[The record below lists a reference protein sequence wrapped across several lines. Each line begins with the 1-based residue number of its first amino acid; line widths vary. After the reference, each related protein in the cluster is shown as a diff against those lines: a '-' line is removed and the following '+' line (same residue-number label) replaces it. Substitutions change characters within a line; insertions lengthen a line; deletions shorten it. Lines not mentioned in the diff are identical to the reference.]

1 MYDNAINDRMKN
13 NYEKA
18 TKFYLTKRMPT
29 IIRVDMCGAKK
40 FTEKMFKPFDSIFI
54 SCMHYAMRKTAKNIQ
69 NCKFAYTQS
78 DEISFFLRDYD
89 NLTTEQWRNGN
100 IQKMASIAAS
110 LATFYFNQI
119 YTEIL
124 HEFRQ
129 VFLNTENQMLED
141 ELKYLC
147 KDWDIDYNKIIKDD
161 FNKFSDAYC
170 GFDGSMLNK
179 QAIFDGRVFTIPKE
193 EVCNYFIAR
202 MQDASRNSIYMT
214 AFSQFSHKELQG
226 LNGSQL
232 QDKLFNEKGIN
243 WNDLPT
249 FEKRGMCYY
258 RGTTVEDRGWNLDLN
273 IPIFT
278 QNRDY
283 IERLV

>member
-1 MYDNAINDRMKN
+1 MKDNAINDRMKN

-18 TKFYLTKRMPT
+18 TKFYLTKRMPV
-29 IIRVDMCGAKK
+29 IIRVDLVNAKSFTSK
-40 FTEKMFKPFDSIFI
+40 FHKPFDSIFI
-54 SCMHYAMRKTAKNIQ
+54 NCMQWAMMKTAENIQ
-69 NCKFAYTQS
+69 NCKFAYQQS
-78 DEISFFLRDYD
+78 DEISFYLRDYD

-110 LATFYFNQI
+110 LATYYFNQI
-119 YTEIL
+119 YNEIID
-124 HEFRQ
+124 EFRQ
-129 VFLNTENQMLED
+129 VFLNLENWAVQD
-141 ELKYLC
+141 ELKHLC
-147 KDWDIDYNKIIKDD
+147 EDWDIDYNKIIKDD

-170 GFDGSMLNK
+170 DFDGSMLNK

-193 EVCNYFIAR
+193 EVCNYFVAR
-202 MQDASRNSIYMT
+202 QTDASRNSIYMT
-214 AFSQFSHKELQG
+214 AFAHFSHKKLQG

-258 RGTTVEDRGWNLDLN
+258 RGTIVENRGWNLDLN

>member
-1 MYDNAINDRMKN
+1 MNDNAINDRMKN

-18 TKFYLTKRMPT
+18 TKFYITKRMPV
-29 IIRVDMCGAKK
+29 IIRVDLVNAKR
-40 FTEKMFKPFDSIFI
+40 FTEKLFKPFDSIFI
-54 SCMHYAMRKTAKNIQ
+54 TCMEYAMRKTAENIQ

-78 DEISFFLRDYD
+78 DEISFYLRDYD

-110 LATFYFNQI
+110 LATYYFNQI
-119 YTEIL
+119 YNEIID
-124 HEFRQ
+124 EFRQ
-129 VFLNTENQMLED
+129 VFLNLENWAVKD
-141 ELKYLC
+141 ELKHLC
-147 KDWDIDYNKIIKDD
+147 QDWDIDYNKIIKDD

-170 GFDGSMLNK
+170 SFDGAILNK

-193 EVCNYFIAR
+193 EVCNYFVAR
-202 MQDASRNSIYMT
+202 QIDASRNSIYMT
-214 AFSQFSHKELQG
+214 AFAHFSHKELQG

-232 QDKLFNEKGIN
+232 QDKLFKEKGIN

-258 RGTTVEDRGWNLDLN
+258 RGITVEDRGWNLDLN

>member
-1 MYDNAINDRMKN
+1 MKDNAINDRMKN

-29 IIRVDMCGAKK
+29 IIRVDLVNGKGFTNK
-40 FTEKMFKPFDSIFI
+40 FHKPFDSIFI
-54 SCMHYAMRKTAKNIQ
+54 SCMHYAMRKTAENIQ

-110 LATFYFNQI
+110 LATYYFNQK
-119 YTEIL
+119 YNEIIE
-124 HEFRQ
+124 EFRQ
-129 VFLNTENQMLED
+129 VFLHTESQILD
-141 ELKYLC
+141 TELKDLC
-147 KDWDIDYNKIIKDD
+147 QDWDIDYNKIIRDD

-170 GFDGSMLNK
+170 NFDGSILNK
-179 QAIFDGRVFTIPKE
+179 QAIFDGRVFNIPKE

-202 MQDASRNSIYMT
+202 QIDASRNSVYMT

-226 LNGSQL
+226 LNGFQL
-232 QDKLFNEKGIN
+232 QDKLYLEKGIN

-249 FEKRGMCYY
+249 FEKRGCCYY
-258 RGTTVEDRGWNLDLN
+258 RGNIVENRGWNFDLN
-273 IPIFT
+273 PPIFT
-278 QNRDY
+278 QNREY
-283 IERLV
+283 IEKHI

>member
-1 MYDNAINDRMKN
+1 MKDNAINDRMKN

-18 TKFYLTKRMPT
+18 TKFYLTKRTPV
-29 IIRVDMCGAKK
+29 IIRVDLVNAKGFTSK
-40 FTEKMFKPFDSIFI
+40 FHKPFDSIFI
-54 SCMHYAMRKTAKNIQ
+54 SCMHYAMRKTAENIQ

-110 LATFYFNQI
+110 LATYYFNQI
-119 YTEIL
+119 YTGIID
-124 HEFRQ
+124 EFRQ
-129 VFLNTENQMLED
+129 VFLNTESQILDE
-141 ELKYLC
+141 ELKSLC
-147 KDWDIDYNKIIKDD
+147 EDWDLDYNKIIIDD
-161 FNKFSDAYC
+161 FNKFSNAYC
-170 GFDGSMLNK
+170 SFNSFMLNK
-179 QAIFDGRVFTIPKE
+179 QAIFDGRVFNIPKE

-202 MQDASRNSIYMT
+202 QVDASRNSVYMT
-214 AFSQFSHKELQG
+214 AFAYFSHKELQR
-226 LNGSQL
+226 LNSSQL

-243 WNDLPT
+243 WNALPT
-249 FEKRGMCYY
+249 YEKRGMCYY
-258 RGTTVEDRGWNLDLN
+258 RGTTVEDRGWNLDLD

-283 IERLV
+283 IERFV

>member
-1 MYDNAINDRMKN
+1 MKDNAINDRMKN

-18 TKFYLTKRMPT
+18 TKFYLTKRMPV
-29 IIRVDMCGAKK
+29 IIRVDLVNAKR

-54 SCMHYAMRKTAKNIQ
+54 NCMQWAMMKTAENIQ

-78 DEISFFLRDYD
+78 DEISLYLRDYD

-110 LATFYFNQI
+110 LATYYFNQI
-119 YTEIL
+119 YTEIID
-124 HEFRQ
+124 EFRQ
-129 VFLNTENQMLED
+129 VFLNTEDEILDE
-141 ELKYLC
+141 ELKSLC
-147 KDWDIDYNKIIKDD
+147 EDWDIDYNKIIKDD

-170 GFDGSMLNK
+170 DFDSSMLNR

-193 EVCNYFIAR
+193 EVCNYFVAR
-202 MQDASRNSIYMT
+202 QTDASRNSIYMA
-214 AFSQFSHKELQG
+214 AFAHFSHKELQG

-258 RGTTVEDRGWNLDLN
+258 RGNTVEDRSWNFDSN